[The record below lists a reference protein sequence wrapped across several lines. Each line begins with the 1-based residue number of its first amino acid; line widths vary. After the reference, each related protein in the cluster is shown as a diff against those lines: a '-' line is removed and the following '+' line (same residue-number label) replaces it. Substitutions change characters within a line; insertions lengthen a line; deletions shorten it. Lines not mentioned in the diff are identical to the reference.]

1 MNTTVII
8 EALQQIFI
16 IIQENNLNETEIE
29 QLFLLINNT
38 N

>member
-16 IIQENNLNETEIE
+16 IIKENNLNETEIE

>member
-1 MNTTVII
+1 MNTTIII

-16 IIQENNLNETEIE
+16 IIKENNLNETEIE